1 MTRRTRGVVTI
12 LSVASLA
19 ILALLS
25 TGCLRAE
32 VGGKLTAFDFDP
44 GDRFGRSVSMSGDIL
59 VVGSPRD
66 VHAGVFSGS
75 VYVFGRSGVTW
86 ELQTKLISDDAEAG
100 DHFGSSVAISGD
112 TIVCWSRG

>member
-1 MTRRTRGVVTI
+1 MKRRVPGVANI
-12 LSVASLA
+12 LPVASLA

-25 TGCLRAE
+25 AGCLRAE

-66 VHAGVFSGS
+66 VNAGIFS
-75 VYVFGRSGVTW
+75 
-86 ELQTKLISDDAEAG
+86 
-100 DHFGSSVAISGD
+100 
-112 TIVCWSRG
+112 